1 MRDKKWIVVILC
13 TISVLLIGVF
23 FSVDDNFKESNK
35 EYNDDFIKEII
46 IEDNLIRN
54 DEDSEDDET
63 ILEDLIEDGNDV
75 IEDQEEEDNSNNS
88 ISSNNNSS
96 TNNNNSNKNEEI
108 VKDNESNNTE
118 DKDNS
123 IVESPSVD
131 ESVTEPVIV
140 NTTMISLNDYSSDI
154 KIIKGGTYTLT
165 GVLRNT
171 LYIETD
177 EKVVLNLNNVKIT
190 AKETAAIANIKK
202 NDLVI
207 HLNDDTVNTLADGG
221 SEDGLYD
228 GCIYSNGEIII
239 EGNGELIVKGQQGDG
254 EGIATKNAPITIN
267 SGKINIVS
275 IDDGINTGGSGGTIT
290 INGGEIL
297 INAGGDGIDSNK
309 DIVING
315 GIVYAIGSANGA
327 DSGVD
332 ADSGVEI
339 NGGVLIATGAAELGP
354 LNTTSKQNS
363 IMFAFSK
370 LKASDKLITL
380 IDENDN
386 VIVSFIPYDAFS
398 TLLISTDTLKDG
410 KYYLYQNGTNTGELE
425 NGIYTGGTYEK
436 GNILD
441 IDGNTEFIVD
451 GIINGYSTI
460 NSLTIIEDN
469 TDEEETYNIIVNS
482 NIGSNNIAR
491 NAKVGEYVILD
502 INPSNEYIIKEIVVK
517 DIHGNE
523 IEIIDNGFVMPK
535 SNVVIDIYYEDN
547 LPDTADI
554 SLIVFIGFIVSL
566 FGIVVFIKEKV
577 K

>member
-1 MRDKKWIVVILC
+1 MKDKKWIVVILC
-13 TISVLLIGVF
+13 MIIVLLIGVF
-23 FSVDDNFKESNK
+23 SSVNNNFNVSNK

-46 IEDNLIRN
+46 IKDNLIKN
-54 DEDSEDDET
+54 DGDSEDEN
-63 ILEDLIEDGNDV
+63 ILEDLIEDSNDV
-75 IEDQEEEDNSNNS
+75 IDNQEEEDNNVNS
-88 ISSNNNSS
+88 GNESSK
-96 TNNNNSNKNEEI
+96 NNNSNKNEEI
-108 VKDNESNNTE
+108 VREDESNNKE
-118 DKDNS
+118 DTDNS
-123 IVESPSVD
+123 IKESPSVD
-131 ESVTEPVIV
+131 ESVTEPVII
-140 NTTMISLNDYSSDI
+140 NTSMINLSDYSSDI
-154 KIIKGGTYTLT
+154 KIVKGGTYTIT

-171 LYIETD
+171 LFIETN

-190 AKETAAIANIKK
+190 AKKTAAIANIKT

-239 EGNGELIVKGQQGDG
+239 EGNGKLIVKGQQVDG

-267 SGKINIVS
+267 SGKIDIVS
-275 IDDGINTGGSGGTIT
+275 IDDGINTGGNGGTIT

-339 NGGVLIATGAAELGP
+339 NGGILIATGAAELGP

-363 IMFAFSK
+363 IIFAFSK

-425 NGIYTGGTYEK
+425 NGIYNGGTYEK
-436 GNILD
+436 GNVLD

-460 NSLTIIEDN
+460 NSLTIAEDN
-469 TDEEETYNIIVNS
+469 SDEEEIYNILVNG
-482 NIGSNNIAR
+482 NIGSNNIVK

-502 INPSNEYIIKEIVVK
+502 INSSNEYIIKEILVK
-517 DIHGNE
+517 DVHGNE
-523 IEIIDNGFVMPK
+523 IEIIDNGFIMPK
-535 SNVVIDIYYEDN
+535 SNVIIDIYYEDN

-554 SLIVFIGFIVSL
+554 SLIVFIGFIISL
-566 FGIVVFIKEKV
+566 LGIVVFVKEKV

>member
-1 MRDKKWIVVILC
+1 MMKDKKWIVVILWM
-13 TISVLLIGVF
+13 IIVLVIGVF
-23 FSVDDNFKESNK
+23 SSVNNNFEVSNK

-46 IEDNLIRN
+46 IEDNFIKN
-54 DEDSEDDET
+54 DEDSEDET
-63 ILEDLIEDGNDV
+63 ILEDLIEDSNKV
-75 IEDQEEEDNSNNS
+75 IDSEEEEDNK
-88 ISSNNNSS
+88 NNNVNNGNEVS
-96 TNNNNSNKNEEI
+96 NNNSNKNEEI
-108 VKDNESNNTE
+108 IKEDESTNKDDT
-118 DKDNS
+118 DNS
-123 IVESPSVD
+123 IEENPSVD
-131 ESVTEPVIV
+131 ESIEESVII
-140 NTTMISLNDYSSDI
+140 NTSMINLSDYSSDI
-154 KIIKGGTYTLT
+154 KIIKGGTYTIT
-165 GVLRNT
+165 GVLRNAIF
-171 LYIETD
+171 IETD

-190 AKETAAIANIKK
+190 AKKTSAIANIKN

-207 HLNDDTVNTLADGG
+207 HLNEDTVNTLADGG

-239 EGNGELIVKGQQGDG
+239 EGNGKLIVKGQQVDG

-267 SGKINIVS
+267 SGKIDIVS
-275 IDDGINTGGSGGTIT
+275 IDDGINTGGNGGTIT

-339 NGGVLIATGAAELGP
+339 NGGTLIATGAAELGP

-363 IMFAFSK
+363 IIFAFSK

-398 TLLISTDTLKDG
+398 TLLISTETLKDG

-425 NGIYTGGTYEK
+425 NGIYNGGIYEK

-460 NSLTIIEDN
+460 NSLNIIEDN
-469 TDEEETYNIIVNS
+469 SDEEEIYNIIVNS
-482 NIGSNNIAR
+482 NIGSNNIGR
-491 NAKVGEYVILD
+491 NAKVGEYVVLD
-502 INPSNEYIIKEIVVK
+502 INSSNEYIIKEILVK
-517 DIHGNE
+517 DVHGNE
-523 IEIIDNGFVMPK
+523 IEIIDNGFIMPK
-535 SNVVIDIYYEDN
+535 SNVIIDIYYEDN

-554 SLIVFIGFIVSL
+554 SLIVFIGFIISL
-566 FGIVVFIKEKV
+566 LGIVVFVKERV

>member
-1 MRDKKWIVVILC
+1 MKDKRWIVVILWM
-13 TISVLLIGVF
+13 IIVLVIGVF
-23 FSVDDNFKESNK
+23 SSVNNNFKVSNK

-46 IEDNLIRN
+46 IEDNFIKN
-54 DEDSEDDET
+54 DEDSEDET
-63 ILEDLIEDGNDV
+63 ILEDLIEDSNEV
-75 IEDQEEEDNSNNS
+75 IDSEEEEDNK
-88 ISSNNNSS
+88 NNNVNNGNEAS
-96 TNNNNSNKNEEI
+96 NNNSNKKEEI
-108 VKDNESNNTE
+108 VKEDESTNK
-118 DKDNS
+118 DDADNS
-123 IVESPSVD
+123 IEENPSVD
-131 ESVTEPVIV
+131 ESATEPVII
-140 NTTMISLNDYSSDI
+140 NTSMINLSDYSSDI
-154 KIIKGGTYTLT
+154 KIIKGGTYTIT

-171 LYIETD
+171 LFIETD

-190 AKETAAIANIKK
+190 AKKTSAIANIKN

-207 HLNDDTVNTLADGG
+207 HLNEDTVNTLADGG

-239 EGNGELIVKGQQGDG
+239 EGNGKLIVKGQQVDG

-267 SGKINIVS
+267 SGKIDIVS
-275 IDDGINTGGSGGTIT
+275 IDDGINTGGNGGTIT

-309 DIVING
+309 NIVING

-339 NGGVLIATGAAELGP
+339 NGGTLIATGAAELGP

-363 IMFAFSK
+363 IIFAFSK

-398 TLLISTDTLKDG
+398 TLLISTETLKDG

-425 NGIYTGGTYEK
+425 NGIYNGGIYEK

-451 GIINGYSTI
+451 GIINGYFTI
-460 NSLTIIEDN
+460 NSLNIIEDN
-469 TDEEETYNIIVNS
+469 SDEEEIYNIIVNS
-482 NIGSNNIAR
+482 NIGSNNIGR
-491 NAKVGEYVILD
+491 NAKVGEYVVLD
-502 INPSNEYIIKEIVVK
+502 INSSNEYIIKEILVK
-517 DIHGNE
+517 DVHGNE
-523 IEIIDNGFVMPK
+523 IEIIDNGFIMPK
-535 SNVVIDIYYEDN
+535 SNVIIDIYYEDN

-554 SLIVFIGFIVSL
+554 SLIVFIGFIISL
-566 FGIVVFIKEKV
+566 LGIVVFVKERV